1 MISVT
6 ASSSHKV
13 VEVIPASQ
21 KWTNSPHAGSGY
33 IFRYAQASGIDPLE
47 SVICL
52 YINFITNHREMRAKD
67 FLNFG
72 IEVKVTAV
80 N

>member
-1 MISVT
+1 MDEFT
-6 ASSSHKV
+6 
-13 VEVIPASQ
+13 
-21 KWTNSPHAGSGY
+21 HAGSVY
-33 IFRYAQASGIDPLE
+33 KFIYNAQASGIALE

-52 YINFITNHREMRAKD
+52 YINFITNHREIRAKD

-80 N
+80 